1 VYYFR
6 YIKDSFFASKLEDLV
21 STSNK
26 KEFRDKANKLINYA
40 IKKDNITIVYRLSI
54 ELDYLDYKAT
64 KLENYIIKSGDS
76 KYILKYA
83 REIKTAN
90 IKKLERAI
98 IDNNDVVRISIFG
111 CFVMGA
117 NKEKIEDIIASS
129 NNAKAAYYWVKF
141 NRFANV
147 NKVKHIIISSKR
159 PRYLFAMARSQSR
172 THAHT
177 RAYKEDFKLIQD
189 LIIAGKSNL
198 YIRMFA
204 QLKGADIARLERKII
219 DTGSKDEMLKFSRA
233 VNSPK
238 IMKLLLLF

>member
-1 VYYFR
+1 VFYFK
-6 YIKDSFFASKLEDLV
+6 YIKDQFFASKLEDLV

-111 CFVMGA
+111 CFVRGA
-117 NKEKIEDIIASS
+117 NKEKIEDIIARS

-141 NRFANV
+141 NRFCDI
-147 NKVKHIIISSKR
+147 NKVKNIILRSKK
-159 PRYLFAMARSQSR
+159 PRYMYALARACVS
-172 THAHT
+172 
-177 RAYKEDFKLIQD
+177 KKDFNVIQN
-189 LIIAGKSNL
+189 LIIEGKSNL
-198 YIRMFA
+198 YVRMLA
-204 QLKGADIARLERKII
+204 KLKLANIDILERRII
-219 DTGSKDEMLKFSRA
+219 NTGDKYEMLKFS
-233 VNSPK
+233 K
-238 IMKLLLLF
+238 IIDSKKITKLLLLF